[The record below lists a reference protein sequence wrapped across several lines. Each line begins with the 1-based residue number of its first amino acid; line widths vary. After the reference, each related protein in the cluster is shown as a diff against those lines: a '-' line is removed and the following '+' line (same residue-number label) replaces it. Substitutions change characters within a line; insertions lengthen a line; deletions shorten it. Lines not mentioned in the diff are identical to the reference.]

1 MVTEYKTR
9 IRNSVRWKRFRKYMI
24 EKVNYTCELCGT
36 RYYGE
41 RKKILHVHHLNDSI
55 YTYDD
60 FNENNFRVLCSAC
73 HDMVEKII
81 IKNNKNTLPNKVAI
95 WWQMLF
101 NALDLLSF
109 QPYKNNY
116 LDFKENQEYSLID
129 LHNKKIKDR
138 RNYERAK
145 NQCSK

>member
-1 MVTEYKTR
+1 MAMEYKTK
-9 IRNSVRWKRFRKYMI
+9 IRNRVKWKKFRKYMI
-24 EKVNYTCELCGT
+24 EKVNYTCEMCGT
-36 RYYGE
+36 RYYGS

-60 FNENNFRVLCSAC
+60 FNENNFRVLCSDC

-81 IKNNKNTLPNKVAI
+81 IKNNKNTLPEKVSI
-95 WWQMLF
+95 WWQMLLT
-101 NALDLLSF
+101 ALDLLSY

-129 LHNKKIKDR
+129 LYNKKIKDR
-138 RNYERAK
+138 RKYARAK